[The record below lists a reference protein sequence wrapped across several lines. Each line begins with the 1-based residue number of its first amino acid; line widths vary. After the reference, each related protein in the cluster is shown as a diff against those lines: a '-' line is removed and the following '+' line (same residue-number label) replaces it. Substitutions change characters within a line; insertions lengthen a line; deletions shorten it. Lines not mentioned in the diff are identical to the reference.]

1 MLVSSRHGMHYT
13 ATSDRQGGRVNAYDV
28 MHEWDRVVGNPPRT
42 DEELDRDIPGKL
54 PSGDYE
60 AWKARLEARHV
71 PSIVEGM
78 RLWGVPVEALGPFV
92 MDEYIETAERSDLL
106 E

>member
-1 MLVSSRHGMHYT
+1 
-13 ATSDRQGGRVNAYDV
+13 

-42 DEELDRDIPGKL
+42 NEEFDQDIPPKL

-60 AWKARLEARHV
+60 AWKARLEARDV

-78 RLWGVPVEALGPFV
+78 RLWGVPVESLGPFV
-92 MDEYIETAERSDLL
+92 MDDNIETGERPDLL

>member
-1 MLVSSRHGMHYT
+1 
-13 ATSDRQGGRVNAYDV
+13 

-42 DEELDRDIPGKL
+42 NEELDRDIPPRL

-60 AWKARLEARHV
+60 DWKARLEARDV
-71 PSIVEGM
+71 PSIMEGM
-78 RLWGVPVEALGPFV
+78 RLWGVPVESLGPFV
-92 MDEYIETAERSDLL
+92 MDDNIETAERSDLL